1 MWHITHI
8 IVLVILNILIFYWWY
23 MNLSLIFQ
31 LQVGTLISCQVPRS
45 SLTIITAKEKR
56 KWIET
61 HPGGHQ
67 IFKSPENVSFFAS
80 HVFVIDYNS
89 YNYHRPY
96 ILIMSCPIQKHST
109 VSINVFSQG
118 RLTLDIRV
126 TPYGCQPSLMW
137 CPIFFSQLVLRAGL
151 NGVHFSLNLFVN
163 QSLVD
168 GFNMFQHVSTCFNTF
183 HNRAEIS
190 LKFRWKKYASWKM

>member
-1 MWHITHI
+1 MQKGIEILFQEYLSLKPMWYITHI
-8 IVLVILNILIFYWWY
+8 IVLVLLNILIFYWWY

-137 CPIFFSQLVLRAGL
+137 VLSFFRNWFWERVWMAFILAW
-151 NGVHFSLNLFVN
+151 
-163 QSLVD
+163 
-168 GFNMFQHVSTCFNTF
+168 TC
-183 HNRAEIS
+183 
-190 LKFRWKKYASWKM
+190 L